1 MTYRLT
7 FLEHAKKEWE
17 HLDQGTREQF
27 RKKLEERKIS
37 PRVLKDKLSG
47 MKDCYKIKLRSVGYR
62 LIYRVFDDRI
72 VIQVVAIGKRDKG
85 NAYEVAVFRLETEIE

>member
-7 FLEHAKKEWE
+7 FLLRARKEWE
-17 HLDQGTREQF
+17 ELDWNLREQF
-27 RKKLEERKIS
+27 RKKLEERKVF
-37 PRVLKDKLSG
+37 PRIEKDKLSG

-72 VIQVVAIGKRDKG
+72 VIQVVAIGKRDKS
-85 NAYEVAVFRLETEIE
+85 AVYETAIFRTETQEA